1 MKRYRI
7 TAPENRVLDGEVNLP
22 ASKSISNRYLIIRA
36 LADAEDVPI
45 IGLSD
50 ATDTKNLI
58 RILKDEDA
66 KEINVGLGGTTYRFL
81 LAYYA
86 IQSGRKVILNAEEGM
101 RKRPIGLLVQALKDM
116 GAEIEYLG
124 ELGHPPVQIKGANL
138 KGGHIKISGE
148 VSSQYL
154 SAIAMIAPYTQDGV
168 ELEISGNAVSR
179 HYFEMTLKIMQKLG
193 IQVDDQGNVVKI
205 RPGDYDFPNNIEIE
219 ADWSSASYWY
229 SFAALARQCT
239 LKLKYLSNSKLQPDS
254 ATCRIF
260 NGFGVGSIFKEDETW
275 VVKEGEPRPIQLRR
289 YDLIYSPD
297 IAQTMAVVIAALN
310 KSAIIE
316 GLQTLKIK
324 ETDRLTALQ
333 KELSKINA
341 DVEIIRDQKLV
352 IDGDEDIPEEV
363 EIATYNDHRMAM
375 AFAPLALRM
384 KSVIIQDPDVVSK
397 SYPDFWDEMKE
408 IGFTIEEV

>member
-1 MKRYRI
+1 MKKYRI
-7 TAPENRVLDGEVNLP
+7 IAPENRVLDGEVNLP
-22 ASKSISNRYLIIRA
+22 SSKSISNRYLIIRA
-36 LADAEDVPI
+36 LAEAEDVPI

-50 ATDTKNLI
+50 AADTKNLI
-58 RILKDEDA
+58 RILKDQDSS
-66 KEINVGLGGTTYRFL
+66 EINVGLGGTTYRFL
-81 LAYYA
+81 MAYFA
-86 IQSGRKVILNAEEGM
+86 NKPGRKLVLNADEGM
-101 RKRPIGLLVQALKDM
+101 RKRPIGLLVQALEDM
-116 GAEIEYLG
+116 GADIEYTG
-124 ELGHPPVQIKGANL
+124 ELGHPPVRINGTKL

-154 SAIAMIAPYTQDGV
+154 SAVAMIAPYTEEGLK
-168 ELEISGNAVSR
+168 LEIRGNAVSR
-179 HYFEMTLKIMQKLG
+179 HYFEMTLKIMEKLG
-193 IQVDDQGNVVKI
+193 IEVDDQGEMVYIK
-205 RPGDYDFPNNIEIE
+205 PGEYKFPDNLEVE

-239 LKLKYLSNSKLQPDS
+239 LKLKYLSNSKMQPDS

-297 IAQTMAVVIAALN
+297 IAQTMAVVIAAIN

-324 ETDRLTALQ
+324 ETDRLTAL
-333 KELSKINA
+333 KNELSKLNA
-341 DVEIIRDQKLV
+341 DVEIINDKKLV

-375 AFAPLALRM
+375 AFAPLALKM
-384 KSVIIQDPDVVSK
+384 KSVVIQDPDVVSK
-397 SYPDFWDEMKE
+397 SYPDFWDEMKS